1 MKDLYQ
7 TSLDYCLG
15 ILPGHESVEFE
26 ALVAD
31 DPKIQEILTGAMD
44 DLGLI
49 GQSIPDTNLAPDLRQ
64 RILDIAECGENI
76 DKIPLAISKTSIPE
90 IDHRYSGGGASVD
103 LLDIRD
109 TVKRNA
115 IENIYETM
123 IGVFPFVSGA
133 SAASAGDLTELQE
146 QLSFI
151 PSCSNNIPLVSQTP
165 LEHDYWANG
174 TNVDLPSFSLKRTLL
189 TSLPALNF
197 FISKLS
203 SGEGD
208 ICDVRRVFYLCR
220 DQLKIMRSCFGDLD
234 KPRLSKDEELRHHGT
249 GLLRSKW
256 WGANHTFV
264 KQISKASLG
273 QFFDGPVTERC
284 VEYAEHDSNVYSFAN
299 ILASMSSNQNFQINL
314 LKDKIPGASLA
325 IINAPTL
332 DSEHMGISRLFC
344 APDDASGEPSRSS
357 SLVQLVL
364 ESVGRAFRFSSV
376 SDVLDS
382 RLVGC
387 ERVDQTTSLWFAWP
401 VIPDNQGGAVAETSN
416 PESK

>member
-1 MKDLYQ
+1 VKDLYQ

-15 ILPGHESVEFE
+15 ILPGHESAEFE

-31 DPKIQEILTGAMD
+31 DPKIKEILTGAMD

-49 GQSIPDTNLAPDLRQ
+49 GQSTPDTNLAPDFRQ
-64 RILDIAECGENI
+64 RILDFAGSGENI
-76 DKIPLAISKTSIPE
+76 DKFPLAISKTSIPE

-109 TVKRNA
+109 TVKRSA
-115 IENIYETM
+115 IEDIYETM
-123 IGVFPFVSGA
+123 IGFFPFVSGS
-133 SAASAGDLTELQE
+133 SAASAGDLKELQE
-146 QLSFI
+146 QLSLI
-151 PSCSNNIPLVSQTP
+151 PSCPNNIPLASQIP
-165 LEHDYWANG
+165 LQHDYWANG
-174 TNVDLPSFSLKRTLL
+174 TNGDLPSFSLKRTLL

-203 SGEGD
+203 SGDGD
-208 ICDVRRVFYLCR
+208 ICDVRRAFYLCR

-234 KPRLSKDEELRHHGT
+234 KPRLSKDEELRYHGT
-249 GLLRSKW
+249 ELLRSKW
-256 WGANHTFV
+256 WGAKHAFF

-273 QFFDGPVTERC
+273 HFFDGPVTERC
-284 VEYAEHDSNVYSFAN
+284 VEYAEYDSNVYSFAN
-299 ILASMSSNQNFQINL
+299 LLASMSSDRNFQINL
-314 LKDKIPGASLA
+314 FKDKTPGASLA
-325 IINAPTL
+325 IFNAPTL
-332 DSEHMGISRLFC
+332 DSEHTGIARLFC
-344 APDDASGEPSRSS
+344 APDSTSDEKNRSS

-364 ESVGRAFRFSSV
+364 ESVCRAFRYTNV
-376 SDVLDS
+376 SDVLNS